1 MTKTVTLQVNGMSCN
16 HCVNAIESA
25 LKEIGGVD
33 SVRVDLDAGRVTVTY
48 DETIVDLNNLKDAI
62 EEEGYD
68 VVS

>member
-1 MTKTVTLQVNGMSCN
+1 MSKTVTLQVNGMSCN

-25 LKEIGGVD
+25 LKDVGGVD
-33 SVRVDLDAGRVTVTY
+33 SVRVDLVAGRVTVTY
-48 DETIVDLNNLKDAI
+48 DETNVDLNKLKDAI